1 MDFAYDQETDTI
13 DSVKLQN
20 RLERAKDRYKESYKN
35 GVNTGNLND
44 QKNGGTVS
52 SVLTKNTGH
61 ARNGQPVFCL
71 FASFGFLYGEQGCER
86 KRDQSD
92 SPDDPHQGIRQSEIK
107 ER

>member
-1 MDFAYDQETDTI
+1 MADEAKRKRGEQRR
-13 DSVKLQN
+13 DSAAPRRN
-20 RLERAKDRYKESYKN
+20 NDYCEPDRASEAQRDLVR
-35 GVNTGNLND
+35 VQLLP
-44 QKNGGTVS
+44 

-92 SPDDPHQGIRQSEIK
+92 SPDDPHQSIGQSEIK

>member
-1 MDFAYDQETDTI
+1 M
-13 DSVKLQN
+13 
-20 RLERAKDRYKESYKN
+20 
-35 GVNTGNLND
+35 ND

-61 ARNGQPVFCL
+61 ARNGQPEFCL

-92 SPDDPHQGIRQSEIK
+92 SPDDPYQGIGQIEIK